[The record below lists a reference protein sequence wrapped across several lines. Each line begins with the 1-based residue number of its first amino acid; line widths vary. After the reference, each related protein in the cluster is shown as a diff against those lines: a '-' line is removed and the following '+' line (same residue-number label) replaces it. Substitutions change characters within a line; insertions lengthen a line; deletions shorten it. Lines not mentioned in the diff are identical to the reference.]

1 MQNTESK
8 ISKNVKNTKY
18 TVPNTKYFQLP
29 KKLLQA
35 VRKSAV
41 ADCLLRQI
49 GSYAFSHPINNA
61 HIYFIFHVER
71 FI

>member
-18 TVPNTKYFQLP
+18 TVQNTKYFQLP

-35 VRKSAV
+35 LRKSAL

-49 GSYAFSHPINNA
+49 GS
-61 HIYFIFHVER
+61 
-71 FI
+71 